1 MYTRRMS
8 WASSPLSSA
17 LLSSALLLMVG
28 AANAQTAGVVSL
40 SASPS
45 SGTGSVTPKLTWST
59 NPAAASC
66 AASGGWSGTKAASGS
81 QTLSTIKSNTN
92 YTLTCTWGTGS
103 ANVSWTPPTTNTN
116 GTALTNLAS
125 YKVLYGTSSGALTRV
140 KTVDDP
146 TSRGTSIA
154 SLTPATWYFAVRSVN
169 SSGTESANSSLA
181 SKAVKGATAAKTVT
195 VSVNSSSGGGGAL
208 TTQATNVW
216 DVTRRSDG
224 VYVRHAVVASIP
236 LGKPCYT
243 SFKVGSKHY
252 LISRSDITRFYARP
266 VSYKLVTNCVGD

>member
-1 MYTRRMS
+1 MDKRQIG
-8 WASSPLSSA
+8 WGC
-17 LLSSALLLMVG
+17 ALLLVVG

-45 SGTGSVTPKLTWST
+45 SGKGSVTPKLTWST

-66 AASGGWSGTKAASGS
+66 TASGGWSGTKAASGS
-81 QTLSTIKSNTN
+81 QTLSAIKANTN
-92 YTLTCTWGTGS
+92 YTLTCTWGTGA

-116 GTALTNLAS
+116 GTPLTNLAS
-125 YKVLYGTSSGALTRV
+125 FKVLYGTSSSSLNRS

-146 TSRGTSIA
+146 TSRSTSIA

-169 SSGTESANSSLA
+169 SSGAESANSAVA

-195 VSVNSSSGGGGAL
+195 VSVTPTSGGAL

-252 LISRSDITRFYARP
+252 LISRNDITRFYARP